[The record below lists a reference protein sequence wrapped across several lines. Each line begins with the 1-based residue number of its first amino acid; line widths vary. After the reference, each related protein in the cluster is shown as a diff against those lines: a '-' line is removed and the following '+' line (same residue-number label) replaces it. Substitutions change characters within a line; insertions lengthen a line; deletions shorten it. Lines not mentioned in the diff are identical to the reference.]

1 MTVKEVVETVIEDL
15 YGIKLPVSQLDS
27 VGAQIK
33 HAIQGLQLCVQ
44 AWNEEEAKQAAQ
56 AQEEDDDVKLE
67 VVPAEEVPEEIRKE
81 LDGEAENSEE

>member
-1 MTVKEVVETVIEDL
+1 MTVKEIVETVIEDL
-15 YGIKLPVSQLDS
+15 YSIKLPVSQLDS
-27 VGAQIK
+27 VGMPIK

-44 AWNEEEAKQAAQ
+44 AWNEEEVKQAAQ
-56 AQEEDDDVKLE
+56 AQEDDDDVKLE